1 MAAHET
7 KPTAEDRVTAAEGR
21 DLPERPDVGMAKP
34 RRSRPDPRP
43 ARLMVG
49 AGAAAALAL
58 IANGLVA
65 VPLASDAAVPAS
77 DQTTTRARQRTARV
91 KQRVRYVRLKP
102 GQKAPPGAKVIREAA
117 PAPRV
122 VVRLVPTSRS
132 GSPSVRSAPVGRKV
146 VTRTRQSGG

>member
-1 MAAHET
+1 
-7 KPTAEDRVTAAEGR
+7 
-21 DLPERPDVGMAKP
+21 
-34 RRSRPDPRP
+34 
-43 ARLMVG
+43 MVG

-65 VPLASDAAVPAS
+65 VPTASDAAADGTTAAS
-77 DQTTTRARQRTARV
+77 GAGAASTRARSRPAPV

-102 GQKAPPGAKVIREAA
+102 GQKAPPGAKVIREAD

-122 VVRLVPTSRS
+122 VVRLVPSTRA
-132 GSPSVRSAPVGRKV
+132 VRTAPIRRNV

>member
-1 MAAHET
+1 MVAQET
-7 KPTAEDRVTAAEGR
+7 KVAPDGRAAAVERRDVPARPEG
-21 DLPERPDVGMAKP
+21 GSAKP
-34 RRSRPDPRP
+34 PRSRPDPRP

-65 VPLASDAAVPAS
+65 VPMTSDAAVTAP
-77 DQTTTRARQRTARV
+77 DPGVTRARQRPARV

-122 VVRLVPTSRS
+122 VVRVVPSSRS
-132 GSPSVRSAPVGRKV
+132 VATAPVQRRV

>member
-1 MAAHET
+1 MTVAET
-7 KPTAEDRVTAAEGR
+7 NVDAEEPARRAQTGSTAPA
-21 DLPERPDVGMAKP
+21 
-34 RRSRPDPRP
+34 RSRPDPRP

-58 IANGLVA
+58 IANGLVT
-65 VPLASDAAVPAS
+65 VPSTSDAAAS
-77 DQTTTRARQRTARV
+77 APDAASRARPRPARV
-91 KQRVRYVRLKP
+91 KQRLRYVRLKP

-122 VVRLVPTSRS
+122 VVRLVPSSRS
-132 GSPSVRSAPVGRKV
+132 VRTAPVQRKV